1 MSSNSGG
8 HPGPGYIGNP
18 ARLQAVH
25 RHMCTHTLFY
35 TNLHSH
41 TCSLTPSGSE
51 ARRPACSSLLP
62 TSWRG
67 LICSGGTLAGPQGN
81 RSRTRAK
88 RPESCRHSTV
98 WEKGIQEDGRDCQ
111 GPSKGRPAG
120 PVEKMLKRGLGGTR
134 WKKRLSP
141 PLPHPN
147 RASGARAL
155 GIGGLGNIRGSP
167 VSYEGTEM
175 GSRSWRTWTLPQV
188 PQGGRKKVKKQEGS
202 YMLVM
207 GATRLGKLKSCFSP
221 QPWGG

>member
-1 MSSNSGG
+1 MVDTQVRATLGTLLACKQYTGTRARTQTYTLTRAHSLPVGLRPGAQPAPVCSPPLGEASS
-8 HPGPGYIGNP
+8 
-18 ARLQAVH
+18 AL
-25 RHMCTHTLFY
+25 
-35 TNLHSH
+35 
-41 TCSLTPSGSE
+41 
-51 ARRPACSSLLP
+51 
-62 TSWRG
+62 
-67 LICSGGTLAGPQGN
+67 GGTLAGPQGN

-98 WEKGIQEDGRDCQ
+98 WEKGIPEDGRDCQ
-111 GPSKGRPAG
+111 GPSKGRPPG

-134 WKKRLSP
+134 WKKRLPP
-141 PLPHPN
+141 PLPHSN
-147 RASGARAL
+147 RTSGARAL

-167 VSYEGTEM
+167 VSCEGTEM